1 MIDTVWQLSALV
13 PLLVLF
19 APAIA
24 LALAEMSPNVRASRR
39 GLTTLSDDTPRIEA
53 FCVIVP
59 IWGQIRYLENVEYL
73 AQYGDRVLLTTTT
86 CESAEFDAAIDELAA
101 QHGFRIFR
109 GHVPGRQP
117 ASATTPGAK
126 QTSGTIREHI
136 VRDAL
141 AVVEA
146 PYVVC
151 VDADTETTQPLSL
164 LVGALEQSCFDVAS
178 VKLVAKNR
186 RNLIERLQAHEYR
199 NAMRLRFVMPWL
211 VSGACHVVRTR
222 VHREIMHRHS
232 TFFQG
237 NDVEV
242 GVLGDALHY
251 RVGHIPFEVP
261 TTVPSTFRA
270 WFRQR
275 LAWSGGEVR
284 LFVVNLYLVRWHPTL
299 FLYGFLALVTTP
311 IRWYYLINPSWPV
324 AAAVA
329 TYLIVMGMLNW
340 RFRDRALLVMP
351 VYLLFISLIV
361 VPLGVLTYVRMARSD
376 HKVGVIRRGHDHR
389 TVQQRRR
396 MRPARRRRAATVA
409 LSDRF
414 ARSTSN

>member
-1 MIDTVWQLSALV
+1 MIDGLWV
-13 PLLVLF
+13 LVLF
-19 APAIA
+19 APAIL
-24 LALAEMSPNVRASRR
+24 LAISEMSPNIRAARR
-39 GLTTLSDDTPRIEA
+39 GLQSVDEHTRRIEN

-59 IWGQIRYLENVEYL
+59 IWGQLCYLENVQYL
-73 AQYGDRVLLTTTT
+73 SGYGQRVLLVTTT
-86 CESAEFDAAIDELAA
+86 CETAEFDAGVDELAA
-101 QHGFRIFR
+101 TYGFRVFR
-109 GHVPGRQP
+109 GDVPGRSPSIGP
-117 ASATTPGAK
+117 ASK

-151 VDADTETTQPLSL
+151 IDADSETTFPLSV
-164 LVGALEQSCFDVAS
+164 LVGALEEGCYDVAS
-178 VKLVAKNR
+178 VCLVAKNR
-186 RNLIERLQAHEYR
+186 NRVIERLQAHEYR
-199 NAMRLRFVMPWL
+199 NAMRLRLLMPWL

-261 TTVPSTFRA
+261 TTVPSTWRS

-284 LFVVNLYLVRWHPTL
+284 LFVVNLHLVRWHPTL

-311 IRWYYLINPSWPV
+311 VRWYYLIHPSWPV
-324 AAAVA
+324 AAAIG
-329 TYLIVMGMLNW
+329 TYLLVMTIMNW
-340 RFRDRALLVMP
+340 RYRDASLLVMP
-351 VYLLFISLIV
+351 LYLLLISLVV
-361 VPLGVLTYVRMARSD
+361 VPLGIVTYTKMAWADR
-376 HKVGVIRRGHDHR
+376 KVGVIRRGRHHR
-389 TVQQRRR
+389 RPGIE
-396 MRPARRRRAATVA
+396 PARIVRA
-409 LSDRF
+409 
-414 ARSTSN
+414 

>member
-1 MIDTVWQLSALV
+1 MIDGLWV
-13 PLLVLF
+13 LVLF
-19 APAIA
+19 APAIL
-24 LALAEMSPNVRASRR
+24 LAISEMSPNIRAARR
-39 GLTTLSDDTPRIEA
+39 GLQSVDEQTRRIEN

-59 IWGQIRYLENVEYL
+59 IWGQLCYLENVQYL
-73 AQYGDRVLLTTTT
+73 SGYGQRVLLVTTT
-86 CESAEFDAAIDELAA
+86 CETAEFDAGVDELAA
-101 QHGFRIFR
+101 TYGFRVFR
-109 GHVPGRQP
+109 GDVPGRSP
-117 ASATTPGAK
+117 GIGTASR

-151 VDADTETTQPLSL
+151 IDADTETTLPLSV
-164 LVGALEQSCFDVAS
+164 LVGALEEGCYDVAS
-178 VKLVAKNR
+178 VRLVAKNR
-186 RNLIERLQAHEYR
+186 NRVIERLQAHEYR
-199 NAMRLRFVMPWL
+199 NAMRLRLLMPWL

-261 TTVPSTFRA
+261 TTVPSTWRS

-284 LFVVNLYLVRWHPTL
+284 LFVVNLHLVRWHPTL

-311 IRWYYLINPSWPV
+311 VRWYYLIHPSWPV
-324 AAAVA
+324 AAAIG
-329 TYLIVMGMLNW
+329 TYLLVMTIMNW
-340 RFRDRALLVMP
+340 RYRDASLLVMP
-351 VYLLFISLIV
+351 LYLLLISLVV
-361 VPLGVLTYVRMARSD
+361 VPLGIVTYTKMAWADR
-376 HKVGVIRRGHDHR
+376 KVGVIRRGRHHR
-389 TVQQRRR
+389 RPGIE
-396 MRPARRRRAATVA
+396 PARIIRA
-409 LSDRF
+409 
-414 ARSTSN
+414 